1 MAVSINYVHNKN
13 VSAAPGPD
21 WLTIAAG
28 AEVRRLH
35 ESMAAFAP
43 TELKSLKNL
52 KRNLIG
58 QESLELAILNLLK
71 RLLTNTEIGGTGWHC
86 MKILHSDHLV

>member
-52 KRNLIG
+52 AKQLG
-58 QESLELAILNLLK
+58 VSLPAL
-71 RLLTNTEIGGTGWHC
+71 
-86 MKILHSDHLV
+86 D